1 MKPDKIVIH
10 PNDQSPLWPWYT
22 ALRLM
27 PRRFINAHTIR
38 ALTSPECRAPNVEG
52 RVAPYLYMARL
63 AYLHSK
69 SSGYID
75 LREPRS

>member
-27 PRRFINAHTIR
+27 PRRSINHLIGT
-38 ALTSPECRAPNVEG
+38 LTRPECRTPAMEG
-52 RVAPYLYMARL
+52 RIAPYLYMARL
-63 AYLHSK
+63 AYLHTK
-69 SSGYID
+69 VSGYVD